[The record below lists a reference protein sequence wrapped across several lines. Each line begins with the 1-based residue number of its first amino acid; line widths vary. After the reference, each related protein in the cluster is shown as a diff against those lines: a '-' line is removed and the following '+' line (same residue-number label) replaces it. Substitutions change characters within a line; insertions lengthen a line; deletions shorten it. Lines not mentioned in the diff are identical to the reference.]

1 MIDVYSL
8 KKERDIYKSVVNNLK
23 LKLKETKCE
32 EERQSITKKINYSL
46 GIITGLNIAIKAIH
60 CGNLNYKDI

>member
-8 KKERDIYKSVVNNLK
+8 TKERDIYKSVVNNLK

-32 EERQSITKKINYSL
+32 EERQSIKKKINYSL
-46 GIITGLNIAIKAIH
+46 GIITGLNIAIKAMH
-60 CGNLNYKDI
+60 CKNLS